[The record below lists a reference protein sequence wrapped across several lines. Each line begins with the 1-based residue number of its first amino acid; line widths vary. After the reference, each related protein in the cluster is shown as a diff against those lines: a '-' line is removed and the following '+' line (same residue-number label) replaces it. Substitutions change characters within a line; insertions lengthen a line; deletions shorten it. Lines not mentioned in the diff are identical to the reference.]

1 MSQQTVFSGQN
12 NILECISQTLRKRAV
27 SNVREAFV
35 NLLDQFGPPVL
46 PLGLEPL
53 RADVRTFLADWGP
66 SYPAEKRALSWMGFD
81 ADFSRSL
88 GAKGWLGLSIP
99 KQYGGNDAS
108 PFERFVV
115 SEELLAAGAP
125 VTAHWIADRQSAPLI
140 LRHGTD
146 AQKERYLPAI
156 CAGELYFCIG
166 MSEPASGSDLA
177 SVRTKADR
185 QPDGSWVLNGRKV
198 WTTNAD
204 RCHFMIALVRTDP
217 ASERHAGLSQIIVDL
232 TLPGVMIRPIK
243 DLSGHEHFN
252 EVTFDDVR
260 LDADALIGVEGDGW
274 AQATSELA
282 FERSGPERFLSAMT
296 LFRCLVGAVGPTPDA
311 RQAMEIGRLAA
322 WLIALRSM
330 SISVTAQLAG
340 GEDPVWAA
348 SCVKDL
354 GTGYEQDTVEV
365 SMRLIDSLPS
375 GPRAETTRRVLAIV
389 QSMAPSFS
397 LRGGTR
403 EILRGILARG
413 LGVR

>member
-1 MSQQTVFSGQN
+1 
-12 NILECISQTLRKRAV
+12 
-27 SNVREAFV
+27 V
-35 NLLDQFGPPVL
+35 NLFAQFGPPVL
-46 PLGLEPL
+46 PSGLEPL
-53 RADVRTFLADWGP
+53 RARVRAFLAEWSP
-66 SYPAEKRALSWMGFD
+66 TCPPERRALSWMGFD

-88 GAKGWLGLSIP
+88 GAKGWLGLSMP
-99 KQYGGNDAS
+99 KQYGGQDAS

-140 LRHGTD
+140 LRHGTE
-146 AQKERYLPAI
+146 AQKQRYLPPI
-156 CAGELYFCIG
+156 CAGEMYFCIG

-185 QPDGSWVLNGRKV
+185 QPDGSWLLNGRKV

-204 RCHFMIALVRTDP
+204 RCHAMIALVRTDP

-232 TLPGVMIRPIK
+232 TLPGVMVRPIK

-252 EVTFDDVR
+252 EVTFDNVR

-296 LFRCLVGAVGPTPDA
+296 LFSCLVGAIGPTPDA

-322 WLIALRSM
+322 WLISLRSM
-330 SISVTAQLAG
+330 SVSLTAQLAAG
-340 GEDPVWAA
+340 QDPVWGA

-365 SMRLIDSLPS
+365 AMRLIDSLPP
-375 GPRAETTRRVLAIV
+375 GEQTTTTRKVLAIT

>member
-1 MSQQTVFSGQN
+1 M
-12 NILECISQTLRKRAV
+12 
-27 SNVREAFV
+27 
-35 NLLDQFGPPVL
+35 NLFDQFGPPVL
-46 PLGLEPL
+46 PSGLEPL
-53 RADVRTFLADWGP
+53 RARVRAFLADWSP
-66 SYPAEKRALSWMGFD
+66 TCPPEKRALSWMGFD

-88 GAKGWLGLSIP
+88 GAMGWLGLSIP
-99 KQYGGNDAS
+99 KQYGGHDAS

-140 LRHGTD
+140 LRHGTE
-146 AQKERYLPAI
+146 AQKQRYLPPI
-156 CAGELYFCIG
+156 CAGEMYFCIG

-185 QPDGSWVLNGRKV
+185 QPDGSWLLNGRKV

-204 RCHFMIALVRTDP
+204 RCHAMIALVRTDS
-217 ASERHAGLSQIIVDL
+217 ASERHAGLSQMIVDL
-232 TLPGVMIRPIK
+232 TLPGVMVRPIK

-252 EVTFDDVR
+252 EVTFDNVR

-296 LFRCLVGAVGPTPDA
+296 LFSCLVGAIGPTPGA

-322 WLIALRSM
+322 WLISLRSM
-330 SISVTAQLAG
+330 SVSLTSQLAAG
-340 GEDPVWAA
+340 QDPVWGA

-365 SMRLIDSLPS
+365 AVRLIDSLPP
-375 GPRAETTRRVLAIV
+375 GEQKTTTRKVLAIT

>member
-1 MSQQTVFSGQN
+1 M
-12 NILECISQTLRKRAV
+12 
-27 SNVREAFV
+27 
-35 NLLDQFGPPVL
+35 NLFDQFGPPVL
-46 PLGLEPL
+46 PSGLEPL
-53 RADVRTFLADWGP
+53 RTRVRAFLAEWSP
-66 SYPAEKRALSWMGFD
+66 TCPPERRALSWMGFD

-88 GAKGWLGLSIP
+88 GAEGWLGLSMP
-99 KQYGGNDAS
+99 KQYGGQDAS

-140 LRHGTD
+140 LRHGTE
-146 AQKERYLPAI
+146 AQKQRYLPPI
-156 CAGELYFCIG
+156 CAGEMYFCIG

-185 QPDGSWVLNGRKV
+185 QPDGSWLLNGRKV

-204 RCHFMIALVRTDP
+204 RCHAMIALVRTDP

-232 TLPGVMIRPIK
+232 TLPGVMVRPIK

-252 EVTFDDVR
+252 EVTFDNVR
-260 LDADALIGVEGDGW
+260 LDAEALVGVEGEGW

-296 LFRCLVGAVGPTPDA
+296 LFSCLVGAIGPTPDA

-322 WLIALRSM
+322 WLISLRSM
-330 SISVTAQLAG
+330 SVSLTAQLAAG
-340 GEDPVWAA
+340 QDPVWGA

-365 SMRLIDSLPS
+365 AMRLIDSLPP
-375 GPRAETTRRVLAIV
+375 GEQATTTQKVLAIT

>member
-1 MSQQTVFSGQN
+1 M
-12 NILECISQTLRKRAV
+12 
-27 SNVREAFV
+27 
-35 NLLDQFGPPVL
+35 NLFDQFGPPVL
-46 PLGLEPL
+46 PSGLEPL
-53 RADVRTFLADWGP
+53 RARVRAFMADWSP
-66 SYPAEKRALSWMGFD
+66 TCPPEKRALSWMGFD

-99 KQYGGNDAS
+99 KQYGGHDAS

-146 AQKERYLPAI
+146 AQKQRYLPPI
-156 CAGELYFCIG
+156 CAGEMYFCIG

-185 QPDGSWVLNGRKV
+185 QPDGSWLLNGRKV

-204 RCHFMIALVRTDP
+204 RCHAMIALVRTDP

-232 TLPGVMIRPIK
+232 TLPGVMVRPIK

-252 EVTFDDVR
+252 EVTFDNVR

-296 LFRCLVGAVGPTPDA
+296 LFSCLVGAIGPTPNA
-311 RQAMEIGRLAA
+311 LQAMEIGRLAA
-322 WLIALRSM
+322 WLISLRSM
-330 SISVTAQLAG
+330 SVSLTAQLAAG
-340 GEDPVWAA
+340 QDPVWGA

-365 SMRLIDSLPS
+365 AMRLIDSLPP
-375 GPRAETTRRVLAIV
+375 GEQTTTTRKVMAIT

>member
-1 MSQQTVFSGQN
+1 M
-12 NILECISQTLRKRAV
+12 
-27 SNVREAFV
+27 
-35 NLLDQFGPPVL
+35 NLFDQFGPPVL
-46 PLGLEPL
+46 PSGLEPL
-53 RADVRTFLADWGP
+53 RARVRAFLADWSP
-66 SYPAEKRALSWMGFD
+66 TCPPEKRALSWMGFD

-99 KQYGGNDAS
+99 KQYGGHDAS

-140 LRHGTD
+140 LRHGTE
-146 AQKERYLPAI
+146 AQKQRYLPPI
-156 CAGELYFCIG
+156 CAGEMYFCIG

-185 QPDGSWVLNGRKV
+185 QPDGSWLLNGRKV

-204 RCHFMIALVRTDP
+204 RCHAMIALVRTDS
-217 ASERHAGLSQIIVDL
+217 ASERHAGLSQMIVDL
-232 TLPGVMIRPIK
+232 TLPGVMVRPIK

-252 EVTFDDVR
+252 EVTFDNVR

-296 LFRCLVGAVGPTPDA
+296 LFSCLVGAIGPTPDA

-322 WLIALRSM
+322 WLISLRSM
-330 SISVTAQLAG
+330 SVSLTSQLAAG
-340 GEDPVWAA
+340 QDPVWGA

-365 SMRLIDSLPS
+365 AVRLIDSLPP
-375 GPRAETTRRVLAIV
+375 GEQKTTTRKVLAIT

>member
-1 MSQQTVFSGQN
+1 M
-12 NILECISQTLRKRAV
+12 
-27 SNVREAFV
+27 
-35 NLLDQFGPPVL
+35 NLFDQFGPPVL
-46 PLGLEPL
+46 PSGLEPL
-53 RADVRTFLADWGP
+53 RARVRAFLADWSP
-66 SYPAEKRALSWMGFD
+66 TCPPEKRALSWMGFD

-88 GAKGWLGLSIP
+88 GAMGWLGLSIP
-99 KQYGGNDAS
+99 KQYGGHDAS
-108 PFERFVV
+108 PFERSVV

-140 LRHGTD
+140 LRHGTE
-146 AQKERYLPAI
+146 AQKQRYLPPI
-156 CAGELYFCIG
+156 CAGEMYFCIG

-185 QPDGSWVLNGRKV
+185 QPDGSWLLNGRKV

-204 RCHFMIALVRTDP
+204 RCHAMIALVRTDS
-217 ASERHAGLSQIIVDL
+217 ASERHAGLSQMIVDL
-232 TLPGVMIRPIK
+232 TLPGVMVRPIK

-252 EVTFDDVR
+252 EVTFDNVR

-296 LFRCLVGAVGPTPDA
+296 LFSCLVGAIGPTPDA

-322 WLIALRSM
+322 WLISLRSM
-330 SISVTAQLAG
+330 SVSLTSQLAAG
-340 GEDPVWAA
+340 QDPVWGA
-348 SCVKDL
+348 SGVKDL
-354 GTGYEQDTVEV
+354 GTGYDQDTVEV
-365 SMRLIDSLPS
+365 AVRLIDSLPP
-375 GPRAETTRRVLAIV
+375 GEQKTTTRKVLAIT

>member
-1 MSQQTVFSGQN
+1 M
-12 NILECISQTLRKRAV
+12 L
-27 SNVREAFV
+27 V
-35 NLLDQFGPPVL
+35 NLLDQFGPPAL
-46 PLGLEPL
+46 PSGLEPL
-53 RADVRTFLADWGP
+53 RKDVRDFLAEWGP
-66 SYPAEKRALSWMGFD
+66 TTTPEKRALSWMGFD

-99 KQYGGNDAS
+99 KQYGGQDAS

-115 SEELLAAGAP
+115 NEELLAAGAP

-140 LRHGTD
+140 LRHGTE
-146 AQKERYLPAI
+146 AQKQKYLPAI
-156 CAGELYFCIG
+156 CAGDMYFCIG

-177 SVRTKADR
+177 SVRTKAEQ
-185 QPDGSWVLNGRKV
+185 QPDGSWILNGRKV

-204 RCHFMIALVRTDP
+204 RCHAMIALVRTDP
-217 ASERHAGLSQIIVDL
+217 TSERHAGLSQLIVDL
-232 TLPGVMIRPIK
+232 TVPGVMIRPIA

-252 EVTFDDVR
+252 EVTIDDVR
-260 LDADALIGVEGDGW
+260 LDADAVVGVEGDGW

-282 FERSGPERFLSAMT
+282 FERSGSERFLSAMT

-311 RQAMEIGRLAA
+311 RQAVEIGRLAA
-322 WLIALRSM
+322 WLISLRSL
-330 SISVTAQLAG
+330 SISVTAQLAS

-365 SMRLIDSLPS
+365 AMRLIDSLPP
-375 GPRAETTRRVLAIV
+375 GAQAETTRRVLAIV

>member
-1 MSQQTVFSGQN
+1 M
-12 NILECISQTLRKRAV
+12 L
-27 SNVREAFV
+27 V
-35 NLLDQFGPPVL
+35 NLLDQFGPPAL
-46 PLGLEPL
+46 PSGLEPL
-53 RADVRTFLADWGP
+53 RKDVRDFLAEWGP
-66 SYPAEKRALSWMGFD
+66 TTTPEKRALSWMGFD

-99 KQYGGNDAS
+99 KQYGGQDAS

-115 SEELLAAGAP
+115 NEELLAAGAP

-140 LRHGTD
+140 LRHGTE
-146 AQKERYLPAI
+146 AQKQKYLPAI
-156 CAGELYFCIG
+156 CAGDMYFCIG

-177 SVRTKADR
+177 SVRTKAEQ
-185 QPDGSWVLNGRKV
+185 QPDGSWILNGRKV

-204 RCHFMIALVRTDP
+204 RCHAMIALVRTDP
-217 ASERHAGLSQIIVDL
+217 TSERHAGLSQLIVDL
-232 TLPGVMIRPIK
+232 TVPGVMIRPIA

-260 LDADALIGVEGDGW
+260 LDADAVVGVEGDGW

-282 FERSGPERFLSAMT
+282 FERSGSERFLSAMT

-311 RQAMEIGRLAA
+311 RQAVEIGRLAA
-322 WLIALRSM
+322 WLISLRSL
-330 SISVTAQLAG
+330 SISVTAQLAS

-365 SMRLIDSLPS
+365 AMRLIDSLPP
-375 GPRAETTRRVLAIV
+375 GAQAETTRRVLAIV

>member
-1 MSQQTVFSGQN
+1 
-12 NILECISQTLRKRAV
+12 
-27 SNVREAFV
+27 V
-35 NLLDQFGPPVL
+35 NLFDQFGPPVL
-46 PLGLEPL
+46 PSGLEPL
-53 RADVRTFLADWGP
+53 RARVRAFLADWSP
-66 SYPAEKRALSWMGFD
+66 TCPPEKRALSWMGFD

-88 GAKGWLGLSIP
+88 GAMGWLGLSIP
-99 KQYGGNDAS
+99 KQYGGHDAS

-140 LRHGTD
+140 LRHGTE
-146 AQKERYLPAI
+146 AQKQRYLPPI
-156 CAGELYFCIG
+156 CAGEMYFCIG

-185 QPDGSWVLNGRKV
+185 QPDGSWLLNGRKV

-204 RCHFMIALVRTDP
+204 RCHAMIALVRTDS

-232 TLPGVMIRPIK
+232 TLPGVMVRPIK

-252 EVTFDDVR
+252 EVTFDNVR

-296 LFRCLVGAVGPTPDA
+296 LFSCLVGAIGPTPDA

-322 WLIALRSM
+322 WLISLRSM
-330 SISVTAQLAG
+330 SVSLTAQLAAG
-340 GEDPVWAA
+340 QDPVWGA

-365 SMRLIDSLPS
+365 AVRLIDSLPP
-375 GPRAETTRRVLAIV
+375 GEQTATTRKVLAIT

>member
-1 MSQQTVFSGQN
+1 M
-12 NILECISQTLRKRAV
+12 
-27 SNVREAFV
+27 

-46 PLGLEPL
+46 PPGLEPL
-53 RADVRTFLADWGP
+53 RAEVRAFLAKWSP
-66 SYPAEKRALSWMGFD
+66 TYTAEQRALSWMGFD
-81 ADFSRSL
+81 TDFSRAL
-88 GAKGWLGLSIP
+88 GAGGWLGLSIP
-99 KQYGGNDAS
+99 KAYGGQDAT

-115 SEELLAAGAP
+115 NEELLAAGAP

-140 LRHGTD
+140 LRHGTE
-146 AQKERYLPAI
+146 AQKRLYLPAI

-185 QPDGSWVLNGRKV
+185 QTDGSWVLNGRKV

-204 RCHFMIALVRTDP
+204 RCQAMIALVRTDP
-217 ASERHAGLSQIIVDL
+217 ASERHAGLSQILVDL
-232 TLPGVMIRPIK
+232 TLPGVLIRPIK

-260 LDADALIGVEGDGW
+260 LDAEALIGVEGEGW

-311 RQAMEIGRLAA
+311 HQAVEIGRLGA
-322 WLIALRSM
+322 WLMSLRSM
-330 SISVTAQLAG
+330 SISVTAQLAAG
-340 GEDPVWAA
+340 QDPVWAA

-365 SMRLIDSLPS
+365 AMRLIDSLPP
-375 GPRAETTRRVLAIV
+375 GAQATTTRQVLAIV

>member
-1 MSQQTVFSGQN
+1 M
-12 NILECISQTLRKRAV
+12 
-27 SNVREAFV
+27 
-35 NLLDQFGPPVL
+35 NLFDQFGPPVL
-46 PLGLEPL
+46 PSGLEPL
-53 RADVRTFLADWGP
+53 RARVRAFLADWSP
-66 SYPAEKRALSWMGFD
+66 TCPPEKRALSWMGFD

-88 GAKGWLGLSIP
+88 GAMGWLGLSIP
-99 KQYGGNDAS
+99 KQYGGHDAS

-140 LRHGTD
+140 LRHGTE
-146 AQKERYLPAI
+146 AQKQRYLPPI
-156 CAGELYFCIG
+156 CAGEMYFCIG

-185 QPDGSWVLNGRKV
+185 QPDGSWLLNGRKV

-204 RCHFMIALVRTDP
+204 RCHAMIALVRTDS

-232 TLPGVMIRPIK
+232 TLPGVMVRPIK

-252 EVTFDDVR
+252 EVTFDNVR

-296 LFRCLVGAVGPTPDA
+296 LFSCLVGAIGPTPDA

-322 WLIALRSM
+322 WLISLRSM
-330 SISVTAQLAG
+330 SVSLTAQLADG
-340 GEDPVWAA
+340 QDPVWGA

-365 SMRLIDSLPS
+365 AVRLIDSLPP
-375 GPRAETTRRVLAIV
+375 GEQTATTRKVLAIT

>member
-1 MSQQTVFSGQN
+1 M
-12 NILECISQTLRKRAV
+12 
-27 SNVREAFV
+27 
-35 NLLDQFGPPVL
+35 NLFDQFGPPVL
-46 PLGLEPL
+46 PSGLEPL
-53 RADVRTFLADWGP
+53 RARVRAFLADWSP
-66 SYPAEKRALSWMGFD
+66 TCPPEKRALSWMGFD

-99 KQYGGNDAS
+99 KQYGGHDAS

-140 LRHGTD
+140 LRHGTE
-146 AQKERYLPAI
+146 AQKQRYLPPI
-156 CAGELYFCIG
+156 CAGEMYFCIG

-185 QPDGSWVLNGRKV
+185 QPDGSWLLNGRKV

-204 RCHFMIALVRTDP
+204 RCHAMIALVRTDP

-232 TLPGVMIRPIK
+232 TLPGVMVRPIK

-252 EVTFDDVR
+252 EVTFDNVR

-296 LFRCLVGAVGPTPDA
+296 LFSCLVGAIGPTPNA
-311 RQAMEIGRLAA
+311 LQAMEIGRLAA
-322 WLIALRSM
+322 WLISLRSM
-330 SISVTAQLAG
+330 SVSLTAQLAAG
-340 GEDPVWAA
+340 QDPVWGA

-365 SMRLIDSLPS
+365 AMRLIDSLPP
-375 GPRAETTRRVLAIV
+375 GEQKTTTRKVMAIT

>member
-1 MSQQTVFSGQN
+1 M
-12 NILECISQTLRKRAV
+12 
-27 SNVREAFV
+27 
-35 NLLDQFGPPVL
+35 NLFDQFGPPVL
-46 PLGLEPL
+46 PSGLEPL
-53 RADVRTFLADWGP
+53 RARVRAFLADWSP
-66 SYPAEKRALSWMGFD
+66 TCPPEKRALSWMGFD

-88 GAKGWLGLSIP
+88 GAMGWLGLSIP
-99 KQYGGNDAS
+99 KQYGGHDAS

-140 LRHGTD
+140 LRHGTE
-146 AQKERYLPAI
+146 AQKQRYLPPI
-156 CAGELYFCIG
+156 CAGEMYFCIG

-185 QPDGSWVLNGRKV
+185 QPDGSWLLNGRKV

-204 RCHFMIALVRTDP
+204 RCHAMIALVRTDS
-217 ASERHAGLSQIIVDL
+217 ASERHAGLSQMIVDL
-232 TLPGVMIRPIK
+232 TLPGVMVRPIK

-252 EVTFDDVR
+252 EVTFDNVR

-296 LFRCLVGAVGPTPDA
+296 LFSCLVGAIGPTPDA

-322 WLIALRSM
+322 WLISLRSM
-330 SISVTAQLAG
+330 SVSLTAQLAAG
-340 GEDPVWAA
+340 QDPVWGA

-365 SMRLIDSLPS
+365 AVRLIDSLPP
-375 GPRAETTRRVLAIV
+375 GEQKTTTRKVLAIT

>member
-1 MSQQTVFSGQN
+1 M
-12 NILECISQTLRKRAV
+12 
-27 SNVREAFV
+27 
-35 NLLDQFGPPVL
+35 NLFDQFGPPVL
-46 PLGLEPL
+46 PSGLEPL
-53 RADVRTFLADWGP
+53 RARVRAFLADWSP
-66 SYPAEKRALSWMGFD
+66 TCPPEKRALSWMGFD

-88 GAKGWLGLSIP
+88 GAMGWLGLSIP
-99 KQYGGNDAS
+99 KQYGGHDAS

-140 LRHGTD
+140 LRHGTE
-146 AQKERYLPAI
+146 AQKQRYLPPI
-156 CAGELYFCIG
+156 CAGEMYFCIG

-185 QPDGSWVLNGRKV
+185 QPDGSWLLNGRKV

-204 RCHFMIALVRTDP
+204 RCHAMIALVRTDS
-217 ASERHAGLSQIIVDL
+217 ASERHAGLSQMIVDL
-232 TLPGVMIRPIK
+232 TLPGVMVRPIK

-252 EVTFDDVR
+252 EVTFDNVR

-296 LFRCLVGAVGPTPDA
+296 LFSCLVGAIGPTPDA

-322 WLIALRSM
+322 WLISLRSM
-330 SISVTAQLAG
+330 SVSLTSQLAAG
-340 GEDPVWAA
+340 QDPVWGA

-365 SMRLIDSLPS
+365 AMRLIDSLPP
-375 GPRAETTRRVLAIV
+375 GEQKTTTRKVLAIT

>member
-1 MSQQTVFSGQN
+1 M
-12 NILECISQTLRKRAV
+12 
-27 SNVREAFV
+27 
-35 NLLDQFGPPVL
+35 NLFDQFGPPVL
-46 PLGLEPL
+46 PSGLEPL
-53 RADVRTFLADWGP
+53 RARVRAFLADWSP
-66 SYPAEKRALSWMGFD
+66 TCPPEKRALSWMGFD

-99 KQYGGNDAS
+99 KQYGGHDAS

-140 LRHGTD
+140 LRHGTE
-146 AQKERYLPAI
+146 AQKQRYLPPI
-156 CAGELYFCIG
+156 CAGEMYFCIG

-177 SVRTKADR
+177 SVRTKADQ
-185 QPDGSWVLNGRKV
+185 QPDGSWLLNGRKV

-204 RCHFMIALVRTDP
+204 RCHAMIALVRTDS
-217 ASERHAGLSQIIVDL
+217 ASERHAGLSQMIVDL
-232 TLPGVMIRPIK
+232 TLPGVMVRPIK

-252 EVTFDDVR
+252 EVTFDNVR

-296 LFRCLVGAVGPTPDA
+296 LFSCLVGAIGPTPDA

-322 WLIALRSM
+322 WLISLRSM
-330 SISVTAQLAG
+330 SVSLTSQLAAG
-340 GEDPVWAA
+340 QDPVWGA

-365 SMRLIDSLPS
+365 AVRLIDSLP
-375 GPRAETTRRVLAIV
+375 PAELTATTRKVLAIT

>member
-1 MSQQTVFSGQN
+1 M
-12 NILECISQTLRKRAV
+12 
-27 SNVREAFV
+27 
-35 NLLDQFGPPVL
+35 NLFDQFGPPVL
-46 PLGLEPL
+46 PSGLEPL
-53 RADVRTFLADWGP
+53 RARVRAFLADWSP
-66 SYPAEKRALSWMGFD
+66 TCPPEKRALSWMGFD

-88 GAKGWLGLSIP
+88 GAMGWLGLSIP
-99 KQYGGNDAS
+99 KQYGGHDAS

-140 LRHGTD
+140 LRHGTE
-146 AQKERYLPAI
+146 AQKQRYLPPI
-156 CAGELYFCIG
+156 CAGEMYFCIG

-185 QPDGSWVLNGRKV
+185 QPDGSWLLNGRKV

-204 RCHFMIALVRTDP
+204 RCHAMIALVRTDS

-232 TLPGVMIRPIK
+232 TLPGVMVRPIK

-252 EVTFDDVR
+252 EVTFDNVR

-296 LFRCLVGAVGPTPDA
+296 LFSCLVGAIGPTPDA

-322 WLIALRSM
+322 WLISLRSM
-330 SISVTAQLAG
+330 SVSLTAQLAAG
-340 GEDPVWAA
+340 QDPVWGA

-365 SMRLIDSLPS
+365 AVRLIDSRPP
-375 GPRAETTRRVLAIV
+375 GEQKTTTRKVLAIT

>member
-1 MSQQTVFSGQN
+1 M
-12 NILECISQTLRKRAV
+12 
-27 SNVREAFV
+27 
-35 NLLDQFGPPVL
+35 NLFDQFGPPVL
-46 PLGLEPL
+46 PSGLEPL
-53 RADVRTFLADWGP
+53 RARVRAFLADWSP
-66 SYPAEKRALSWMGFD
+66 TCPPEKRALSWMGFD

-99 KQYGGNDAS
+99 KQYGGHDAS

-140 LRHGTD
+140 LRHGTE
-146 AQKERYLPAI
+146 AQKQRYLPPI
-156 CAGELYFCIG
+156 CAGEMYFCIG

-185 QPDGSWVLNGRKV
+185 QPDGSWLLNGRKV

-204 RCHFMIALVRTDP
+204 RCHAMIALVRTDP

-232 TLPGVMIRPIK
+232 TLPGVMVRPIK

-252 EVTFDDVR
+252 EVTFDNVR

-296 LFRCLVGAVGPTPDA
+296 LFSCLVGAIGPTPNA
-311 RQAMEIGRLAA
+311 LQAMEIGRLAA
-322 WLIALRSM
+322 WLISLRSM
-330 SISVTAQLAG
+330 SVSLTAQLAAG
-340 GEDPVWAA
+340 QDPVWGA

-365 SMRLIDSLPS
+365 AMRLIDSLPP
-375 GPRAETTRRVLAIV
+375 GEQTTTTRKVMAIT

>member
-1 MSQQTVFSGQN
+1 M
-12 NILECISQTLRKRAV
+12 
-27 SNVREAFV
+27 

-46 PLGLEPL
+46 PPGLEPL
-53 RADVRTFLADWGP
+53 RAEVRAFLSAWSP
-66 SYPAEKRALSWMGFD
+66 TYTEEQRALSWMGFD
-81 ADFSRSL
+81 TDFSRAL
-88 GAKGWLGLSIP
+88 GARGWLGLSIP
-99 KQYGGNDAS
+99 RAYGGHDAS

-115 SEELLAAGAP
+115 NEEFLAAGAP
-125 VTAHWIADRQSAPLI
+125 VTAHWIADRQSAPLL
-140 LRHGTD
+140 LRHGTE
-146 AQKERYLPAI
+146 AQKQRYLPAI
-156 CAGELYFCIG
+156 CAGEMYFCIG

-185 QPDGSWVLNGRKV
+185 QADGSWVLNGRKV

-204 RCHFMIALVRTDP
+204 RCQAMIALVRTDP
-217 ASERHAGLSQIIVDL
+217 ASERHAGLSQILVDL

-260 LDADALIGVEGDGW
+260 LDAGALIGVQGDGW

-311 RQAMEIGRLAA
+311 RQAVEIGRLGA
-322 WLIALRSM
+322 WLISLRSM
-330 SISVTAQLAG
+330 SISVTAQLAS

-365 SMRLIDSLPS
+365 AMRLIDSLPP
-375 GPRAETTRRVLAIV
+375 GEQATTTRRVLAIV

>member
-1 MSQQTVFSGQN
+1 M
-12 NILECISQTLRKRAV
+12 L
-27 SNVREAFV
+27 V
-35 NLLDQFGPPVL
+35 NLLDQFGPPAL
-46 PLGLEPL
+46 PSGLEPL
-53 RADVRTFLADWGP
+53 RKDVRDFLAEWGP
-66 SYPAEKRALSWMGFD
+66 TTTPEKRALSWMGFD

-99 KQYGGNDAS
+99 KQYGGQDAS

-115 SEELLAAGAP
+115 NEELLAAGAP

-140 LRHGTD
+140 LRHGTEV
-146 AQKERYLPAI
+146 QKQKYLPAI
-156 CAGELYFCIG
+156 CAGDMYFCIG

-177 SVRTKADR
+177 SVRTKAEQ
-185 QPDGSWVLNGRKV
+185 QPDGSWILNGRKV

-204 RCHFMIALVRTDP
+204 RCHAMIALVRTDP
-217 ASERHAGLSQIIVDL
+217 TSERHAGLSQLIVDL
-232 TLPGVMIRPIK
+232 TLPGVMIRPIA

-260 LDADALIGVEGDGW
+260 LDADAVVGVEGDGW

-282 FERSGPERFLSAMT
+282 FERSGSERFLSAMT

-311 RQAMEIGRLAA
+311 RQAVEIGRLAA
-322 WLIALRSM
+322 WLISLRSL
-330 SISVTAQLAG
+330 SISVTAQLAS

-365 SMRLIDSLPS
+365 AMRLIDSLPP
-375 GPRAETTRRVLAIV
+375 GVQAETTRRVLAIV

>member
-1 MSQQTVFSGQN
+1 M
-12 NILECISQTLRKRAV
+12 
-27 SNVREAFV
+27 
-35 NLLDQFGPPVL
+35 NLFDQFGPPVL
-46 PLGLEPL
+46 PSGLEPL
-53 RADVRTFLADWGP
+53 RARVRAFLADWSP
-66 SYPAEKRALSWMGFD
+66 TCPPEKRALSWMGFD

-88 GAKGWLGLSIP
+88 GAMGWLGLSIP
-99 KQYGGNDAS
+99 KQYGGHDAS

-140 LRHGTD
+140 LRHGTE
-146 AQKERYLPAI
+146 AQKQRYLPPI
-156 CAGELYFCIG
+156 CAGEMYFCIG

-185 QPDGSWVLNGRKV
+185 QPDGSWLLNGRKV

-204 RCHFMIALVRTDP
+204 RCHAMIALVRTDS

-232 TLPGVMIRPIK
+232 TLPGVMVRPIK

-252 EVTFDDVR
+252 EVTFDNVR

-296 LFRCLVGAVGPTPDA
+296 LFSCLVGAIGPTPDA

-322 WLIALRSM
+322 WLISLRSM
-330 SISVTAQLAG
+330 SVSLTAQLAAG
-340 GEDPVWAA
+340 QDPVWGA

-365 SMRLIDSLPS
+365 AMRLIDSLPP
-375 GPRAETTRRVLAIV
+375 GEQATTTQKVLAIT

>member
-1 MSQQTVFSGQN
+1 
-12 NILECISQTLRKRAV
+12 
-27 SNVREAFV
+27 V
-35 NLLDQFGPPVL
+35 NLFDQFGPPVL
-46 PLGLEPL
+46 PSGLEPL
-53 RADVRTFLADWGP
+53 RARVRAFLADWSP
-66 SYPAEKRALSWMGFD
+66 TCPPEKRALSWMGFD

-99 KQYGGNDAS
+99 KQYGGQDAS

-140 LRHGTD
+140 LRHGTE
-146 AQKERYLPAI
+146 AQKQRYLPPI
-156 CAGELYFCIG
+156 CAGEMYFCIG

-185 QPDGSWVLNGRKV
+185 QPDGSWLLNGRKV

-204 RCHFMIALVRTDP
+204 RCHAMIALVRTDP

-232 TLPGVMIRPIK
+232 TLPGVMVRPIK

-252 EVTFDDVR
+252 EVTFDNVR
-260 LDADALIGVEGDGW
+260 LDADALIGVEGEGW

-296 LFRCLVGAVGPTPDA
+296 LFSCLVGAIGPTPDA
-311 RQAMEIGRLAA
+311 RQAIEIGRLAA
-322 WLIALRSM
+322 WLISLRSM
-330 SISVTAQLAG
+330 SVSLTAQLAAG
-340 GEDPVWAA
+340 QDPVWGA

-365 SMRLIDSLPS
+365 AMRLIDSLPP
-375 GPRAETTRRVLAIV
+375 GEQTATTQKVLAIT

>member
-1 MSQQTVFSGQN
+1 M
-12 NILECISQTLRKRAV
+12 
-27 SNVREAFV
+27 
-35 NLLDQFGPPVL
+35 NLFAQFGPPVL
-46 PLGLEPL
+46 PSGLEPL
-53 RADVRTFLADWGP
+53 RARVRAFLAEWSP
-66 SYPAEKRALSWMGFD
+66 TCPPERRALSWMGFD

-88 GAKGWLGLSIP
+88 GAKGWLGLSMP
-99 KQYGGNDAS
+99 KQYGGQDAS

-140 LRHGTD
+140 LRHGTE
-146 AQKERYLPAI
+146 AQKQRYLPPI
-156 CAGELYFCIG
+156 CAGEMYFCIG

-185 QPDGSWVLNGRKV
+185 QPDGSWLLNGRKV

-204 RCHFMIALVRTDP
+204 RCHAMIALVRTDP

-232 TLPGVMIRPIK
+232 TLPGVMVRPIK

-252 EVTFDDVR
+252 EVTFDNVR

-296 LFRCLVGAVGPTPDA
+296 LFSCLVGAIGPTPDA

-322 WLIALRSM
+322 WLISLRSM
-330 SISVTAQLAG
+330 SVSLTAQLAAG
-340 GEDPVWAA
+340 QDPVWGA

-365 SMRLIDSLPS
+365 AMRLIDSLPP
-375 GPRAETTRRVLAIV
+375 GEQTTTTRKVLAIT

>member
-1 MSQQTVFSGQN
+1 
-12 NILECISQTLRKRAV
+12 
-27 SNVREAFV
+27 V
-35 NLLDQFGPPVL
+35 NLFDQFGPPVL
-46 PLGLEPL
+46 PSGLEPL
-53 RADVRTFLADWGP
+53 RARVRAFLADWSP
-66 SYPAEKRALSWMGFD
+66 TCPPEKRALSWMGFD

-88 GAKGWLGLSIP
+88 GAMGWLGLSIP
-99 KQYGGNDAS
+99 KQYGGHDAS

-140 LRHGTD
+140 LRHGTE
-146 AQKERYLPAI
+146 AQKQRYLPPI
-156 CAGELYFCIG
+156 CAGEMYFCIG

-185 QPDGSWVLNGRKV
+185 QPDGSWLLNGRKV

-204 RCHFMIALVRTDP
+204 RCHAMIALVRTDS
-217 ASERHAGLSQIIVDL
+217 ASERHAGLSQMIVDL
-232 TLPGVMIRPIK
+232 TLPGVMVRPIK

-252 EVTFDDVR
+252 EVTFDNVR

-296 LFRCLVGAVGPTPDA
+296 LFSCLVGAIGPTPDA

-322 WLIALRSM
+322 WLISLRSM
-330 SISVTAQLAG
+330 SVSLTAQLAAG
-340 GEDPVWAA
+340 QDPVWGA

-365 SMRLIDSLPS
+365 AVRLIDSLPP
-375 GPRAETTRRVLAIV
+375 GEQKTTTRKVLAIT

>member
-1 MSQQTVFSGQN
+1 
-12 NILECISQTLRKRAV
+12 
-27 SNVREAFV
+27 V
-35 NLLDQFGPPVL
+35 NLFDQFGPPVL
-46 PLGLEPL
+46 PSGLEPL
-53 RADVRTFLADWGP
+53 RARVRAFMADWSP
-66 SYPAEKRALSWMGFD
+66 TCPPEKRALSWMGFD

-99 KQYGGNDAS
+99 KQYGGHDAS

-140 LRHGTD
+140 LRHGTE
-146 AQKERYLPAI
+146 AQKQRYLPPI
-156 CAGELYFCIG
+156 CAGEMYFCIG

-185 QPDGSWVLNGRKV
+185 QPDGSWLLNGRKV

-204 RCHFMIALVRTDP
+204 RCHAMIALVRTDP

-232 TLPGVMIRPIK
+232 TLPGVMVRPIK

-252 EVTFDDVR
+252 EVTFDNVR

-296 LFRCLVGAVGPTPDA
+296 LFSCLVGAIGPTPNA
-311 RQAMEIGRLAA
+311 LQAMEIGRLAA
-322 WLIALRSM
+322 WLISLRSM
-330 SISVTAQLAG
+330 SVSLTAQLAAG
-340 GEDPVWAA
+340 QDPVWGA

-365 SMRLIDSLPS
+365 AMRLIDSLPP
-375 GPRAETTRRVLAIV
+375 GEQTTTTRKVMAIT